1 MIYLF
6 YRLALEPQHAEKIRI
21 ELQSIQSIYD
31 TKALKTLEHLNG
43 AINETLRLH
52 PSVPTGSY
60 RQSPPEGVKIA
71 GRWIPGNITIVAPRY
86 TMGRHKP
93 THSVSSLV
101 EKSFQQAADF
111 IPERWYSRPEMV
123 ADKKVFTPFSIRRFA
138 CVGKNLTLAE
148 LRFVTT
154 LLVSKYDIKF
164 APGEDGIGV

>member
-52 PSVPTGSY
+52 PSVPTGGY
-60 RQSPPEGVKIA
+60 RQSPPEGVEIA

-86 TMGRHKP
+86 TMGRR
-93 THSVSSLV
+93 TYNLLSVFDLVHS
-101 EKSFQQAADF
+101 Q
-111 IPERWYSRPEMV
+111 ISR
-123 ADKKVFTPFSIRRFA
+123 
-138 CVGKNLTLAE
+138 LTLF
-148 LRFVTT
+148 L
-154 LLVSKYDIKF
+154 
-164 APGEDGIGV
+164 P